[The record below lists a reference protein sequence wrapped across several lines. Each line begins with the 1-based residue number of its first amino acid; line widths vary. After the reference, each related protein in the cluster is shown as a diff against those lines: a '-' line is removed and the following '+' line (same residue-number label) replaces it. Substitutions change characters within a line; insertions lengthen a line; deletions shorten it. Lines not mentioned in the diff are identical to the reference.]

1 MEAAAARREQEPRP
15 LTSKLH
21 IVCTTMLIM
30 AGMGL
35 LDGYLVDQNLGSR
48 RTGVFVM
55 LLIGDVCLLLVLRYV
70 ALWVGSEVRTS
81 KRGSS
86 MIEWFLFVFVLDIK
100 MYFILESVRKK
111 CSAVGMVASSAPL
124 KSASANAPPGKMMT
138 RDVND
143 DDLLLD
149 PMTVYDND
157 PIMGS
162 LSSPFVGC
170 EYSLIAKKSLTL
182 FQAIVIG
189 GLYLLLVGADHLKHL
204 PDLRSLEEVKM
215 RAFWVVIDLLD
226 ILELQSTMWETT
238 QGELPYLVVGFV
250 YFYCYIVLI
259 ILPPLAL
266 AEMNKGEGE
275 TRPHEML
282 IYLVASLC
290 VVNVGS
296 TAIRCVLLFRH
307 KFANT
312 STIFIGKNI
321 ICLGMKITRLIQI
334 RLIESGRLHFT
345 PSLEMTETDNH
356 NRPPNMLP
364 NGNLICSDG
373 MNHKCESEDGE
384 DEKSLCPQ
392 HGYKNNFSP
401 RDHWKDAGEHCTEGS
416 EEFLN
421 HCEDKSR
428 SAVSDYSTFAQ
439 TSCSVADGVP
449 TSQSNYGDEKITMTY
464 KNGPFSKQVKFYGK
478 NEAKTSADEANCRIC
493 SATSCSDVSSL
504 LNRKTNATNE
514 SASNTP
520 ASAMQMKAGD
530 DHTSLSYHRLDFAGG
545 VQCRNAGDL
554 QIPLVP
560 GSIPENRRSCIV
572 SSFEPPS
579 TSAAPVAWHSSNDVT
594 RPMTLSNLPSEL
606 DVHHWR
612 AGDGLYPA
620 TSSECAANRF
630 DRGYLSDSEVSDYAP
645 QPPSMTLMDTKTSL
659 KAETHANSRS
669 CSAHS
674 AMESD
679 AESTSV

>member
-111 CSAVGMVASSAPL
+111 CSAV
-124 KSASANAPPGKMMT
+124 
-138 RDVND
+138 D
-143 DDLLLD
+143 
-149 PMTVYDND
+149 
-157 PIMGS
+157 
-162 LSSPFVGC
+162 
-170 EYSLIAKKSLTL
+170 SLIAKKSLTL

-321 ICLGMKITRLIQI
+321 ICLGMK
-334 RLIESGRLHFT
+334 
-345 PSLEMTETDNH
+345 
-356 NRPPNMLP
+356 
-364 NGNLICSDG
+364 
-373 MNHKCESEDGE
+373 
-384 DEKSLCPQ
+384 
-392 HGYKNNFSP
+392 
-401 RDHWKDAGEHCTEGS
+401 
-416 EEFLN
+416 
-421 HCEDKSR
+421 
-428 SAVSDYSTFAQ
+428 
-439 TSCSVADGVP
+439 
-449 TSQSNYGDEKITMTY
+449 
-464 KNGPFSKQVKFYGK
+464 
-478 NEAKTSADEANCRIC
+478 
-493 SATSCSDVSSL
+493 
-504 LNRKTNATNE
+504 
-514 SASNTP
+514 
-520 ASAMQMKAGD
+520 
-530 DHTSLSYHRLDFAGG
+530 
-545 VQCRNAGDL
+545 
-554 QIPLVP
+554 
-560 GSIPENRRSCIV
+560 
-572 SSFEPPS
+572 
-579 TSAAPVAWHSSNDVT
+579 
-594 RPMTLSNLPSEL
+594 
-606 DVHHWR
+606 
-612 AGDGLYPA
+612 
-620 TSSECAANRF
+620 
-630 DRGYLSDSEVSDYAP
+630 
-645 QPPSMTLMDTKTSL
+645 
-659 KAETHANSRS
+659 
-669 CSAHS
+669 
-674 AMESD
+674 
-679 AESTSV
+679 